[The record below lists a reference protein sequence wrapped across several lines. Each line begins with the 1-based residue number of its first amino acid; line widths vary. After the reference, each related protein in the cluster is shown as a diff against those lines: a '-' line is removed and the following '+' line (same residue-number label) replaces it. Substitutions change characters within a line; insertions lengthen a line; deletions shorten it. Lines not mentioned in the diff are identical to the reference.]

1 MGLLLCLL
9 QNNLLSVEMLFEVEK
24 PRLLFRHRGGYS
36 AATMTTSTLFL
47 FYHCSKIELI
57 VFLYRKTM

>member
-24 PRLLFRHRGGYS
+24 PRLLYFKQHLDTEEVILQQTQQESHGKYY
-36 AATMTTSTLFL
+36 TIIII
-47 FYHCSKIELI
+47 YIEN
-57 VFLYRKTM
+57 

>member
-24 PRLLFRHRGGYS
+24 PRLLYFKQHLD
-36 AATMTTSTLFL
+36 TEEVM
-47 FYHCSKIELI
+47 LI
-57 VFLYRKTM
+57 FKDLLN